1 MPTKEEVNEENR
13 RIRRLRMLTDLTI
26 SIIIQGNLPFEQAT
40 GMVAGVR
47 EIALK
52 MFPGKEEVF
61 DLVLA
66 PRFRRVMSEKY
77 RLN

>member
-52 MFPGKEEVF
+52 MFPGKEEEF